1 MGSGKS
7 TVARMLKTN
16 DCQIIDADK
25 LAHESL
31 RAGSAV
37 YKKIVA
43 SFGRGVLKYNKRIDR
58 AKLAEMVFADKTALA
73 RLNSIVHRALIP
85 EIRRRIKYSK
95 KKIIILDAALIIEA
109 GLSKMV
115 DKLVVVTAKKQQQ
128 ILRSQ
133 KRLALSKDE
142 IARRIKYQI
151 SQNAKLRLA
160 DFIIDNSGQ
169 IGKTRKQ
176 VFEIRRALVRFARKA
191 PGHPALIS
199 IALDKK

>member
-7 TVARMLKTN
+7 TVARMFKTN
-16 DCQIIDADK
+16 DCQIIDADR
-25 LAHESL
+25 LAHETFSI
-31 RAGSAV
+31 GSAV
-37 YKKIVA
+37 YNKIVA

-58 AKLAEMVFADKTALA
+58 AKLAEIVFADKAALA

-85 EIRRRIKYSK
+85 EIRRRIKDSR

-109 GLSKMV
+109 GLRKMV
-115 DKLVVVTAKKQQQ
+115 DKLVVVTARRQQQ

-142 IARRIKYQI
+142 ISRRIKYQI
-151 SQNAKLRLA
+151 SQSAKLRLA

-169 IGKTRKQ
+169 ISKTRKQ
-176 VFEIRRALVRFARKA
+176 VSEIRRTLARK
-191 PGHPALIS
+191 GIS
-199 IALDKK
+199 GRS